1 MLQRQIKRVI
11 KEATDP
17 IINRVTYLDEREGD
31 EDYIICLTRIDQAR
45 IMLQSIRDA
54 IAPECAET
62 DPRLAQLD
70 VGMKWLKR
78 ERIWIAEWKLENEI
92 LQRTERLRYY
102 ADYRRRRIK
111 QGDVY
116 DSCPAFPY

>member
-70 VGMKWLKR
+70 VGLKWLKR

-92 LQRTERLRYY
+92 LKRTERLRYY

-116 DSCPAFPY
+116 DS